1 MVSTRKGT
9 YETPP
14 PKPSRRR
21 SLNEEVAEADAIP
34 QGEKDSDSYW
44 SGSET
49 SGNSASES
57 LAIASSSGS
66 ASVLSGG
73 STMGLSGGSP
83 KALSISSAGGRIEP
97 DFSQSV
103 ASSVP
108 RLHSTAIARTSL
120 PSIAIGSSAGGRNEP
135 DLSQSVVPPVLHF
148 TAISR
153 TSLPSTAIG
162 SSSRDETGISS
173 GLRDAL
179 DFVAASTEL
188 PGPDTSSV
196 VTAGDDRRVVVAG
209 TGSVSL
215 PSFSSA
221 DSNFHVPR
229 IAVNQFVSPKRFARH
244 APDSAN
250 NSFETSSRFFPLWFR
265 QSIETGEDITYPA
278 SANEDTS
285 GADSDSDRSSSLQ
298 MVLYSPPAI
307 RSCAVLVEV
316 RDSEQEEQSVKSS
329 KKARKSRDKSRSGSR
344 KSAKS
349 GRQAS

>member
-1 MVSTRKGT
+1 MVSTCKGT

-57 LAIASSSGS
+57 LAVASSSGS

-108 RLHSTAIARTSL
+108 RLHSTAIARTLL

-135 DLSQSVVPPVLHF
+135 DLLQSVVPPVLHF
-148 TAISR
+148 TAISH

-179 DFVAASTEL
+179 DFVVASTEL

-250 NSFETSSRFFPLWFR
+250 NSFETSSRVFPLWFR

-307 RSCAVLVEV
+307 RSCTVLVEV
-316 RDSEQEEQSVKSS
+316 GDSEQEGQSVKSS
-329 KKARKSRDKSRSGSR
+329 KKA
-344 KSAKS
+344 
-349 GRQAS
+349 